1 MTNSWLRFLA
11 LPLWARIAIAVFA
24 WPAPLGL
31 WAASRPKGRRVGP
44 VLLAVASAAVWLA
57 IPLSSSS
64 PDEKSAGGVTA
75 LGDVAAPPDVATT
88 ATTAS
93 EPDLNGT
100 APTTAG
106 AAPTDPSTIAPT
118 SAAPSGPQGS
128 STTTSPTKA
137 PLTTMT
143 TTPVAPGDPTAVLA
157 GMRVAPE
164 GARAGYNRDL
174 FPHWVD
180 DNGNRCDTREDV
192 LISES
197 RTTAQVD
204 PYGCKVV
211 AGDWVSLY
219 DGLTFTDPSE
229 LDIDHVVALAEA
241 WDSGA
246 AGWDT
251 VRRRAFANDL
261 DHPQALRAVSASS
274 NRSKSDLD
282 PGQWKPTRESAWCEY
297 ANDWVTVKK
306 AWNLSAD
313 QNEIDDL
320 RVMLR
325 TCTAPLPES
334 RTTPPSTA
342 TTATTTTTTTTT
354 RPPVAGGAVTVTALD
369 CQAETVV
376 VTNAGPV
383 PADLT
388 GWSLH
393 DAGAIHTYRFPAG
406 YTLGVGASVT
416 IRSGG
421 PAGPNEIGWTGQNVW
436 NNTGD
441 TASLLNAAGTVV
453 SSRTC

>member
-1 MTNSWLRFLA
+1 MTNAWPRFLA
-11 LPLWARIAIAVFA
+11 LPLWVRIAIAVFA
-24 WPAPLGL
+24 WPVPLAL
-31 WAASRPKGRRVGP
+31 WAASRPNGRRAGP
-44 VLLAVASAAVWLA
+44 VLLAVASAALWLA
-57 IPLSSSS
+57 IPLSSS
-64 PDEKSAGGVTA
+64 PNDKTPGGVTA
-75 LGDVAAPPDVATT
+75 FGDLAAPPDVATT
-88 ATTAS
+88 ATTADV
-93 EPDLNGT
+93 EPSLNGT
-100 APTTAG
+100 GPTTAST
-106 AAPTDPSTIAPT
+106 APSGPSTTAPT
-118 SAAPSGPQGS
+118 SAVPAGPQGS
-128 STTTSPTKA
+128 STA
-137 PLTTMT
+137 PSAA
-143 TTPVAPGDPTAVLA
+143 TTPVTSTTPPPASGDPTAVLA
-157 GMRVAPE
+157 GLRVAPE
-164 GARAGYNRDL
+164 GARTGYNRDL

-180 DNGNRCDTREDV
+180 DNGNRCDTREEV
-192 LISES
+192 LIAES

-219 DGLTFTDPSE
+219 DGLTFTDPGE

-251 VRRRAFANDL
+251 ARRRAFANDL

-282 PGQWKPTRESAWCEY
+282 PGQWKPTRDSAWCEY
-297 ANDWVTVKK
+297 ANDWVTVKT
-306 AWNLSAD
+306 AWDLSAD

-325 TCTAPLPES
+325 TCTAPLPQT

-342 TTATTTTTTTTT
+342 TTATTTTS
-354 RPPVAGGAVTVTALD
+354 PPAAGGAVAVTALD

-376 VTNAGPV
+376 VGNAGSA

-406 YTLGVGASVT
+406 YTLGAGASVT

-421 PAGPNEIGWTGQNVW
+421 PAGPGEIGWTGQNVW

-453 SSRTC
+453 STRTC